1 MIGTKKLYSEFTSL
15 KEDGSL
21 EIIENK
27 KLDVL
32 TLVITEN
39 GKALK
44 IRFDLEIKGEDAEER
59 LSYVDNLRRK
69 ANLFG
74 RASLEIKNYLKRN
87 TYKELFESGDIDEE
101 LYDKKLGNFVNRK
114 NNL

>member
-1 MIGTKKLYSEFTSL
+1 MTDTKKLYSEFLSL
-15 KEDGSL
+15 KEDGS
-21 EIIENK
+21 IELVEDKNTNS
-27 KLDVL
+27 LN
-32 TLVITEN
+32 LVISEN
-39 GKALK
+39 GNSLK
-44 IRFDLEIKGEDAEER
+44 VTFSLDIKGKEAEDR